1 MYTILLDSSDCNL
14 AVGLAKDHQ
23 LIDFIQY
30 EAWQRQSELM
40 IVELEKILKRNNVTR
55 EEIGSVMC
63 GIGPGSYTGVRM
75 SATVCK
81 MMAVFLNKPLYTVS
95 TLKLMASGTK
105 GIVLATIDARRGN
118 VFGTI
123 IDTINDNYLVKESHT
138 AYDEL
143 KKNKYDYE
151 VNEDNFIVDPIYCIN
166 HKEKVTEPHLLVPN
180 YLRETEAERNLHD

>member
-1 MYTILLDSSDCNL
+1 MNSLIVDSSTTRLYICVVVNNEIKEKYIPGRNDHAKYIVSTIDEMLKECNITSADL
-14 AVGLAKDHQ
+14 D
-23 LIDFIQY
+23 
-30 EAWQRQSELM
+30 
-40 IVELEKILKRNNVTR
+40 
-55 EEIGSVMC
+55 EIIC

-123 IDTINDNYLVKESHT
+123 IDTNNDNYLVKESHT

-166 HKEKVTEPHLLVPN
+166 HKEKVTVPHLLVPN

>member
-1 MYTILLDSSDCNL
+1 MNSLIVDSSTTRLYICVVVNNEIKEKYIPGRNDHAKYIVSTIDEMLKECNITSADL
-14 AVGLAKDHQ
+14 D
-23 LIDFIQY
+23 
-30 EAWQRQSELM
+30 
-40 IVELEKILKRNNVTR
+40 
-55 EEIGSVMC
+55 EIIC

-75 SATVCK
+75 SSTVCK

-123 IDTINDNYLVKESHT
+123 IDTNNDNYLVKESHT

>member
-1 MYTILLDSSDCNL
+1 MNSLIVDSSTTRLYICVVVNNEIKEKYIPGRNDHAKYIVSTIDEMLKECNITSADL
-14 AVGLAKDHQ
+14 D
-23 LIDFIQY
+23 
-30 EAWQRQSELM
+30 
-40 IVELEKILKRNNVTR
+40 
-55 EEIGSVMC
+55 EIIC

-123 IDTINDNYLVKESHT
+123 IDTNNDNYLVKESHT

-180 YLRETEAERNLHD
+180 YLRETEAERNLK